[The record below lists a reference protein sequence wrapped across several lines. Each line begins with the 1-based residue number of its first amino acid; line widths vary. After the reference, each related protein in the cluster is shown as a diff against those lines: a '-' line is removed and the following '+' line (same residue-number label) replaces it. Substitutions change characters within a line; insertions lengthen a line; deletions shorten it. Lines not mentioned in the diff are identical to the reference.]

1 MKHII
6 LAAAAVALSAG
17 VAHADPFA
25 AMYGNTLTITDSG
38 QTAKAFVN
46 QDMTWEEHLAN
57 GAVLKGTYAWKDAGT
72 VCFTLTD
79 PAPKPGDAPLCV
91 PMAAHNVGDTW
102 SDKDMAGNPETL
114 ALTAG
119 R

>member
-25 AMYGNTLTITDSG
+25 SMYGNTLTITDGGKTS
-38 QTAKAFVN
+38 KAFVN
-46 QDMTWEEHLAN
+46 QDMTWEQDMPD
-57 GAVLKGTYAWKDAGT
+57 GTVMKGTYMWKDAST
-72 VCFTLTD
+72 VCFTSVT
-79 PAPKPGDAPLCV
+79 PPPKPGDAPFCTA
-91 PMAAHNVGDTW
+91 MAAHNVGETW
-102 SDKDMAGNPETL
+102 ADKDPAGNPETL
-114 ALTAG
+114 TITAG